1 MHSAISYSK
10 RLQLHLLSLD
20 GIEYSSRSFLTILTT
35 YAASCSI
42 LFARRYILDFDNQ
55 YKFLPSYEKD
65 NVSKFYLFFMQKL
78 QQLVQ
83 GHEWDS
89 FSRGLSTI

>member
-1 MHSAISYSK
+1 MHPVISYSK
-10 RLQLHLLSLD
+10 RLLLHFLSLD
-20 GIEYSSRSFLTILTT
+20 CIEYSSRSLLTILTT
-35 YAASCSI
+35 YAASYSI
-42 LFARRYILDFDNQ
+42 LFERRYILDFDDQ
-55 YKFLPSYEKD
+55 YKFLPSHKKD
-65 NVSKFYLFFMQKL
+65 NVSKFLKQKL